1 LVRPTV
7 LIVDDHRGFRES
19 ARELLE
25 SEGFEVVGE
34 AADGADAVAEAARLC
49 PEVVLL
55 DIQLP
60 GMDGFGVAER
70 LAGLSRPPAVVL
82 ISSREAVAYGPRLA
96 SACARGFLAKRELSG
111 AALAC
116 LLG

>member
-1 LVRPTV
+1 MRPRV
-7 LIVDDHRGFRES
+7 VIVDDHEAFRVS
-19 ARELLE
+19 ARALLE
-25 SEGFEVVGE
+25 AEGFDVVGD
-34 AADGADAVAEAARLC
+34 AADGVEALAEVARLC

-60 GMDGFGVAER
+60 GMDGFGIAER
-70 LAGLSRPPAVVL
+70 LATLSSPPVVVL

-111 AALAC
+111 AALAG